1 MGKIQ
6 KQGVGKRSLAWFM
19 NEISVLKPCLTIY
32 KLSNICVCGFSL
44 YFFQTHVCRSCF
56 TVTDIINN
64 RFILPMKSFD
74 QEFRAFGKH

>member
-32 KLSNICVCGFSL
+32 KLSNICVCVFSL
-44 YFFQTHVCRSCF
+44 CIFSRHMYVEVALLFLILLIIDLYF
-56 TVTDIINN
+56 
-64 RFILPMKSFD
+64 L
-74 QEFRAFGKH
+74 